1 MFKVAHQIASLFLLL
16 SVIEFKAYLT
26 LDFRISTSKVLLPY
40 SSYVPINYT
49 LVAESEARYCYLWT
63 STSPEVAT
71 VTPLHEDCSQS
82 AIITATWKNP
92 YRASTA
98 ILVENI
104 MTGHTVKCDVIVDKP
119 SRLEI
124 ETTTQELYLHDAPEA
139 LVVRAYDDLGNI
151 FSSLTG
157 LPFEWSITS
166 AHGVDGLNIL
176 RFISWTESE
185 YEIPSVIGNLE
196 SQGLQGDQQ
205 LVGGIKTGSA
215 FVGVSVK
222 DTIYAG
228 VAPGKVRLLVMAN
241 AILKPSLAYL
251 IPGASLNY
259 QVLVFHQGN
268 LNEVAMPSQQYY
280 LNLNDKT
287 KATLDTQTSRL
298 TARELGEVEVSLYDR
313 NIEETETFK
322 RPKSIV
328 SIVEPSYLTF
338 TALPGRRWVLDTT
351 RAYTVIIDIF
361 DRNSHRIW
369 PSDDLRLKAVFPTD
383 RLRVLESSSNGTWH
397 LVQPLRPGP
406 CLITASLAA
415 IQTPDGVRHELPAP
429 VTGSQEVEI
438 YDPVS
443 VLPERVVLP
452 WTLFAA
458 SAAASASTGTLGA
471 SSALPGSSA
480 ASSSVDA
487 STASGLAASST
498 VAAGAGGVVTDASP
512 SACRLQAT
520 GGSGEYSWL
529 SSNASAVVVSSRGVV
544 TAMSIGQ
551 AVVTAAD
558 VRNTDNAARSE
569 IVVAQPTGMAF
580 LPATVE
586 AEIGATLRL
595 PIALYSGRDPM
606 CSCSHAP
613 IDLAFEDDAAVFE
626 LVAGLEQQL
635 SANCRDCAE
644 HGCATVVVRALRKGF
659 SRLVA
664 RYRGAQLSA
673 SSSSS
678 SSSGAPAL
686 ISAEVMLGA
695 FKPLR
700 PLASSFVVSLGAME
714 TVEYR
719 GGPQPWVLDP
729 ATYRVELSPAGDG
742 SKQSVETV
750 PSKDQH
756 TGRSA
761 FVVRCVELGEFQLAL
776 SVSNLPSAKNK
787 FPAKRSVQVS
797 FVCAVPTSLRLQ
809 PLLNLPTRPGLPPCP
824 AVLEDPSLPVPVHNY
839 RPVSLRLAALD
850 AEGRQFTSLA
860 SLAVTVSTSDSQVAT
875 AAVADDSTPVPLIRV
890 QPNNKNA
897 TVQITVTL
905 SGYKTAYREWT
916 STVKQPPV
924 SASAQLRTAGDA
936 TAQPGQLISY
946 YGRGRASAYL
956 ADGSGH
962 FYATAADQIGT
973 SGSAPTIQ
981 GRFLTAGSERETES
995 TVTVYDLCMD
1005 RVTPLEVPLLVVALR
1020 SLRLIMEDR
1029 LPLGGRETGSLSLL
1043 GRGDRPIPTRL
1054 IMDAGLPLSLRSEPP
1069 GLVSVA
1075 FDAAASK
1082 ASNEGVG
1089 VVSATG
1095 DAVGVA
1101 RVQAECQGVRSNWAQ
1116 VSVYPPLRLR
1126 PANVTLLVGSQLQ
1139 LQAVGGPPAAALRFS
1154 ALLDGASRRF
1164 GSAAV
1169 AAVSQA
1175 GLVDAT
1181 AEGRV
1186 QVRVESVGFD
1196 STGSARVFSTAYGWV
1211 SVVPLAELR
1220 VHAPVAAIKVGNCVP
1235 LWAVAQG
1242 GVGPIALA
1250 TVTPAMYFHWSLD
1263 GEGQVGSLTH
1273 LLSHLGQPLRAKRMS
1288 AGVRLC
1294 GLSPGQAVVRLRLHR
1309 DQNQQRPQ
1317 HQAELSIR
1325 VVAAL
1330 SVPGV
1335 CAEPIRMAPGS
1346 SYDLSANRKAGDLR
1360 YSLIETAQPVSHYQ
1374 QQHQQQ
1380 VVTLSSSGQLTALNS
1395 HGSSLLTVSAESRWA
1410 NQTLTMRVDICPI
1423 AYLML
1428 QYDGPELPRMRADL
1442 HHLPTGGLYGLR
1454 VAAFTALGDP
1464 IHAANPPLTAH
1475 ASRLDFVQLSDFA
1488 NQSFSLRAIAKGC
1501 TAFQVSHNGLQDF
1514 AVVFTAPAIEPH
1526 DVQISAG
1533 TVLCFSSPFLHGEE
1547 LSWAST
1553 NPQSLAVLPDTGLAV
1568 ALAPGKSAV
1577 FLAGRRFSASADVLV
1592 SEPTD
1597 LSASAP
1603 PGSLLSDSG
1612 HAPPVFITVGPAA
1625 PVASLAAA
1633 AFAAGNCTGGTSG
1646 GSSTPKLSPNG
1657 VELLSSLL
1665 QCQAQFSDEV
1675 SSHRAASGLPV
1686 LHAEPTL
1693 VSGGRLACLVRVQ
1706 PPPAAAAAPWWDAD
1720 SDDSDNGDRR
1730 HRLPHV
1736 VVTAE
1741 LPRAG
1746 AAAPPVSIPLW
1757 PAVRLAS
1764 TPTPTLDEDGVAE
1777 LRLLVHPAARQGLSV
1792 QAARPDLLRVS
1803 EPRVCSDAQADNDGD
1818 APAAT
1823 PIAGC
1828 LTVSLRLTP
1837 TALDG
1842 LSTSQD
1848 AVTVASSAASVADL
1862 RVIVRHQRTRQNLD
1876 LPVRPHPS
1884 LLRSAGGS
1892 RSTARSDSATD
1903 AIGLSDASNRGL
1915 LYIGIGALIALLVIG
1930 FTARLLQPPRL
1941 LMADPAAAGV
1951 GLTPPRGTAGAA
1963 AGADSLG
1970 ARSSLDRSGAVLW
1983 SQGYGYT
1990 SSADFSPVS
1999 PYRRSPNTSGFGSR
2013 SRLAD

>member
-139 LVVRAYDDLGNI
+139 LVVRAYDDL
-151 FSSLTG
+151 
-157 LPFEWSITS
+157 
-166 AHGVDGLNIL
+166 VDGLNIL

-897 TVQITVTL
+897 TV
-905 SGYKTAYREWT
+905 
-916 STVKQPPV
+916 
-924 SASAQLRTAGDA
+924 
-936 TAQPGQLISY
+936 
-946 YGRGRASAYL
+946 
-956 ADGSGH
+956 
-962 FYATAADQIGT
+962 
-973 SGSAPTIQ
+973 
-981 GRFLTAGSERETES
+981 
-995 TVTVYDLCMD
+995 
-1005 RVTPLEVPLLVVALR
+1005 
-1020 SLRLIMEDR
+1020 
-1029 LPLGGRETGSLSLL
+1029 
-1043 GRGDRPIPTRL
+1043 
-1054 IMDAGLPLSLRSEPP
+1054 
-1069 GLVSVA
+1069 
-1075 FDAAASK
+1075 
-1082 ASNEGVG
+1082 
-1089 VVSATG
+1089 
-1095 DAVGVA
+1095 
-1101 RVQAECQGVRSNWAQ
+1101 
-1116 VSVYPPLRLR
+1116 
-1126 PANVTLLVGSQLQ
+1126 
-1139 LQAVGGPPAAALRFS
+1139 
-1154 ALLDGASRRF
+1154 
-1164 GSAAV
+1164 
-1169 AAVSQA
+1169 
-1175 GLVDAT
+1175 
-1181 AEGRV
+1181 
-1186 QVRVESVGFD
+1186 
-1196 STGSARVFSTAYGWV
+1196 
-1211 SVVPLAELR
+1211 
-1220 VHAPVAAIKVGNCVP
+1220 
-1235 LWAVAQG
+1235 
-1242 GVGPIALA
+1242 
-1250 TVTPAMYFHWSLD
+1250 
-1263 GEGQVGSLTH
+1263 
-1273 LLSHLGQPLRAKRMS
+1273 
-1288 AGVRLC
+1288 
-1294 GLSPGQAVVRLRLHR
+1294 
-1309 DQNQQRPQ
+1309 
-1317 HQAELSIR
+1317 
-1325 VVAAL
+1325 
-1330 SVPGV
+1330 
-1335 CAEPIRMAPGS
+1335 
-1346 SYDLSANRKAGDLR
+1346 
-1360 YSLIETAQPVSHYQ
+1360 
-1374 QQHQQQ
+1374 
-1380 VVTLSSSGQLTALNS
+1380 
-1395 HGSSLLTVSAESRWA
+1395 
-1410 NQTLTMRVDICPI
+1410 
-1423 AYLML
+1423 
-1428 QYDGPELPRMRADL
+1428 
-1442 HHLPTGGLYGLR
+1442 
-1454 VAAFTALGDP
+1454 
-1464 IHAANPPLTAH
+1464 
-1475 ASRLDFVQLSDFA
+1475 
-1488 NQSFSLRAIAKGC
+1488 
-1501 TAFQVSHNGLQDF
+1501 
-1514 AVVFTAPAIEPH
+1514 
-1526 DVQISAG
+1526 
-1533 TVLCFSSPFLHGEE
+1533 
-1547 LSWAST
+1547 
-1553 NPQSLAVLPDTGLAV
+1553 
-1568 ALAPGKSAV
+1568 
-1577 FLAGRRFSASADVLV
+1577 
-1592 SEPTD
+1592 
-1597 LSASAP
+1597 
-1603 PGSLLSDSG
+1603 
-1612 HAPPVFITVGPAA
+1612 
-1625 PVASLAAA
+1625 
-1633 AFAAGNCTGGTSG
+1633 
-1646 GSSTPKLSPNG
+1646 
-1657 VELLSSLL
+1657 
-1665 QCQAQFSDEV
+1665 
-1675 SSHRAASGLPV
+1675 
-1686 LHAEPTL
+1686 
-1693 VSGGRLACLVRVQ
+1693 
-1706 PPPAAAAAPWWDAD
+1706 
-1720 SDDSDNGDRR
+1720 
-1730 HRLPHV
+1730 
-1736 VVTAE
+1736 
-1741 LPRAG
+1741 
-1746 AAAPPVSIPLW
+1746 
-1757 PAVRLAS
+1757 
-1764 TPTPTLDEDGVAE
+1764 
-1777 LRLLVHPAARQGLSV
+1777 
-1792 QAARPDLLRVS
+1792 
-1803 EPRVCSDAQADNDGD
+1803 
-1818 APAAT
+1818 
-1823 PIAGC
+1823 
-1828 LTVSLRLTP
+1828 
-1837 TALDG
+1837 
-1842 LSTSQD
+1842 
-1848 AVTVASSAASVADL
+1848 
-1862 RVIVRHQRTRQNLD
+1862 
-1876 LPVRPHPS
+1876 
-1884 LLRSAGGS
+1884 
-1892 RSTARSDSATD
+1892 
-1903 AIGLSDASNRGL
+1903 
-1915 LYIGIGALIALLVIG
+1915 
-1930 FTARLLQPPRL
+1930 
-1941 LMADPAAAGV
+1941 
-1951 GLTPPRGTAGAA
+1951 
-1963 AGADSLG
+1963 
-1970 ARSSLDRSGAVLW
+1970 
-1983 SQGYGYT
+1983 
-1990 SSADFSPVS
+1990 
-1999 PYRRSPNTSGFGSR
+1999 
-2013 SRLAD
+2013 